1 MRTYLVSFAGI
12 LGLGF
17 LLAVSLVISTSIAA
31 LSSWA
36 GPLSLPMGEATNFAV
51 SLAIL
56 TALFAMLFKWFPDAE
71 IAWRDVLPGAVVTA
85 SLFNV
90 GKMLIGWYIGTQGLE
105 STYGAAAS
113 IVVAVDLGLLL
124 RADRP
129 VRRGDHAC
137 LRRRVRLAPIAG
149 RGCCIRVKPNAGR
162 PNHAEIGTLDSAEG
176 LRFRTDVSSQEP
188 SMPINTMDELF
199 VATLKDIYYAEKQI
213 LKALPGMVKK
223 AKEPELKKALEA
235 HREETEG
242 QVSRLEQVFKLLDH
256 PARGKK
262 CDAIEGIIAEA
273 KEHMEEIENDQVLD
287 AGMISSAQ
295 AVEHYEICR
304 YGTLIEWAK
313 DLGHDDAIKLLQQTL
328 DEEKNADKLLSK
340 IAKSSSNRK
349 AMAAE

>member
-1 MRTYLVSFAGI
+1 
-12 LGLGF
+12 
-17 LLAVSLVISTSIAA
+17 
-31 LSSWA
+31 
-36 GPLSLPMGEATNFAV
+36 
-51 SLAIL
+51 
-56 TALFAMLFKWFPDAE
+56 
-71 IAWRDVLPGAVVTA
+71 
-85 SLFNV
+85 
-90 GKMLIGWYIGTQGLE
+90 
-105 STYGAAAS
+105 
-113 IVVAVDLGLLL
+113 
-124 RADRP
+124 
-129 VRRGDHAC
+129 
-137 LRRRVRLAPIAG
+137 
-149 RGCCIRVKPNAGR
+149 
-162 PNHAEIGTLDSAEG
+162 
-176 LRFRTDVSSQEP
+176 
-188 SMPINTMDELF
+188 MPINTMDELF

-242 QVSRLEQVFKLLDH
+242 QVSRLERVFKLLDH